1 MTGAK
6 GAASSPKS
14 PLVRAVLWMAGAL
27 TSFLVMAVAVR
38 ELTGAMSAF
47 QMLFIRSGLGFAFL
61 LVVLSATGWGQART
75 QRLTGHLFRNVAHF
89 TGQVL
94 WIVGIQ
100 LLPLATV
107 FAIEFTTPIW
117 GAILAVLFLGESM
130 NRGRW
135 IALTCGFIGIL
146 VILRPGLGLFDPDLL
161 VMIACAFFFGLTT
174 VITKWLTR
182 TESALTILF
191 YMTLMQML
199 FGLAISVFDWA
210 PVALDHWPWL
220 VLLAITGLSA
230 HYCIVRALGCADATI
245 VMPMDFLRLPLI
257 AVLGF
262 LVYAEPL
269 DPVTLIG
276 AVLIF
281 AGNYYSIR
289 RESRGS

>member
-1 MTGAK
+1 MPATHL
-6 GAASSPKS
+6 KS
-14 PLVRAVLWMAGAL
+14 PLVRAVLWMVGAL

-38 ELTGAMSAF
+38 ELSGAMSAF
-47 QMLFIRSGLGFAFL
+47 QMLFIRSALGLAFL
-61 LVVLSATGWGQART
+61 CLVLSVSGWGQVRT
-75 QRLTGHLFRNVAHF
+75 QRLPGHLFRNFAHF

-94 WIVGIQ
+94 WIIGIK

-117 GAILAVLFLGESM
+117 GALLAVLFLGERM
-130 NRGRW
+130 NQGRW
-135 IALTCGFIGIL
+135 VALIGGFIGIL
-146 VILRPGLGLFDPDLL
+146 VILRPASGLFDPDLF

-182 TESALTILF
+182 TEGALTILF
-191 YMTLMQML
+191 YMTLIQML
-199 FGLAISVFDWA
+199 LGLGVSAFDWA
-210 PVALDHWPWL
+210 PVVLGHWPWL

-245 VMPMDFLRLPLI
+245 VMPVDFLRLPLI
-257 AVLGF
+257 AVLGY

-269 DPVTLIG
+269 DPMTLAG

-281 AGNYYSIR
+281 AGNYYSLR
-289 RESRGS
+289 RESRGSV